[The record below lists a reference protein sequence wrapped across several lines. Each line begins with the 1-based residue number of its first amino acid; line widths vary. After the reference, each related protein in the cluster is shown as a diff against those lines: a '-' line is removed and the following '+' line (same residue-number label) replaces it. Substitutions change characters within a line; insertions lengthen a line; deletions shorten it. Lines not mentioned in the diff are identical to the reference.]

1 MSKAKASK
9 KPPAKA
15 RNKSDKSDIQKQWA
29 AYLKKRDV
37 HTRNAIVEH
46 YSTLVYAHASRLTR
60 RLPAHTY
67 DEICSA
73 AFDGLME
80 AVQAYDPSRQAK
92 FETFCQQRITGAVM
106 DWLRSLDAQS
116 RIVRTFE
123 KRRMGARV
131 IDIRTAAAICEAVAG
146 TQVERVAVFRDAS
159 WDEIDRVLRRAEFE
173 RIQFHG
179 EETEDEVEAV
189 DLPVIKA
196 IPGADVEAAETYP
209 GTILLLDHPSEG
221 GGKGKVWDWSEASG
235 LIELGH
241 DVILAGGLDPDNVS
255 RALDDVGDVLP
266 WGVDVATGVE
276 TDGYRKDT
284 AKMKA
289 FVQAVREV
297 EDSVPTVEESE

>member
-1 MSKAKASK
+1 MSGNVRVKICG
-9 KPPAKA
+9 
-15 RNKSDKSDIQKQWA
+15 IQHPEDALA
-29 AYLKKRDV
+29 AIDAGADL
-37 HTRNAIVEH
+37 
-46 YSTLVYAHASRLTR
+46 L
-60 RLPAHTY
+60 
-67 DEICSA
+67 
-73 AFDGLME
+73 GLNFVPGSPR
-80 AVQAYDPSRQAK
+80 A
-92 FETFCQQRITGAVM
+92 
-106 DWLRSLDAQS
+106 
-116 RIVRTFE
+116 
-123 KRRMGARV
+123 

-255 RALDDVGDVLP
+255 RALDDVGNVLP